1 MNKQELQTDMADARN
16 ALLTVLRAL
25 PEEAI
30 LKPGT
35 VGRWS
40 IKDVVAHITAWEDRL
55 LTAAQKVLWGDGRL
69 VEWIRSDAELEAW
82 NERNYRR
89 LRDWSWP
96 EVLRGLALQRE
107 ETAWNV
113 TFLSE
118 EQLQAAYQVGERVV
132 TVGGLLAGI
141 AEHDREHLPT
151 IQQQLESV
159 SSR

>member
-1 MNKQELQTDMADARN
+1 MADARN

-25 PEEAI
+25 PEEVI
-30 LKPGT
+30 LKPYS

-55 LTAAQKVLWGDGRL
+55 LTVAQKVLWGDGRL

-107 ETAWNV
+107 ETTWNV

-141 AEHDREHLPT
+141 AEHDREHLPAL
-151 IQQQLESV
+151 QMQLESV
-159 SSR
+159 

>member
-25 PEEAI
+25 PEEVI
-30 LKPGT
+30 LKPDS

-55 LTAAQKVLWGDGRL
+55 LTVAQKVLWGDGRL

-107 ETAWNV
+107 ETTWNV

-141 AEHDREHLPT
+141 AEHDREHLPAL
-151 IQQQLESV
+151 QMQLESV
-159 SSR
+159 

>member
-25 PEEAI
+25 PEEVI
-30 LKPGT
+30 LKPDS

-55 LTAAQKVLWGDGRL
+55 LTVAQKVLWGDGRL
-69 VEWIRSDAELEAW
+69 VEWIRSDVELEAW

-107 ETAWNV
+107 ETTWNV

-141 AEHDREHLPT
+141 AEHDREHLPAL
-151 IQQQLESV
+151 QMQLESV
-159 SSR
+159 

>member
-16 ALLTVLRAL
+16 ALLTVPRAL
-25 PEEAI
+25 PEAVI
-30 LKPGT
+30 LKPYS

-40 IKDVVAHITAWEDRL
+40 IKDGVAHITAWEDRL
-55 LTAAQKVLWGDGRL
+55 LTVAQKVLWGDGRL

-89 LRDWSWP
+89 LRDWRWP

-107 ETAWNV
+107 ETTWNV

-141 AEHDREHLPT
+141 AEHDREHLPAL
-151 IQQQLESV
+151 QMQLESV
-159 SSR
+159 

>member
-25 PEEAI
+25 PEEVI

-55 LTAAQKVLWGDGRL
+55 LTAAQKVLWGNGRL

>member
-25 PEEAI
+25 PEEVI
-30 LKPGT
+30 LKPDS

-55 LTAAQKVLWGDGRL
+55 LTVAQKVLWGDGRL

-107 ETAWNV
+107 ETTWNV

-141 AEHDREHLPT
+141 AEHDWEHLPVL
-151 IQQQLESV
+151 QMQLESV
-159 SSR
+159 

>member
-25 PEEAI
+25 PEETI
-30 LKPGT
+30 LKPDT

-55 LTAAQKVLWGDGRL
+55 LTVAQKVLWGDGRL

-141 AEHDREHLPT
+141 AEHDREHLPAL
-151 IQQQLESV
+151 QQQLESV
-159 SSR
+159 

>member
-25 PEEAI
+25 PEEVI
-30 LKPGT
+30 LKPYS

-55 LTAAQKVLWGDGRL
+55 LTVAQKVLWGDGRL

-107 ETAWNV
+107 ETTWNV

-141 AEHDREHLPT
+141 AEHDREHLPAL
-151 IQQQLESV
+151 QMQLESV
-159 SSR
+159 